1 MGGENLKNNRFFMF
15 LIFSL
20 GFVLLAT
27 GCQPQKPN
35 VRNNR
40 VENRVGRDV
49 RDDMNRTD
57 TDLNNNLNGKNNV
70 GEDVRRNA
78 TDNIRTNDTR
88 DMTDNVDTNL
98 SDRAEDIARK
108 VANLNDVNSATVVI
122 SGDTALV
129 GVDMKNNLEG
139 KITDDLKRK
148 VEKVVKDTDDKID
161 NVSVTADPD
170 LYKRLDNM
178 ARDIRNGK
186 PISGFSKEIQEM
198 LRRITPNM

>member
-1 MGGENLKNNRFFMF
+1 MKNNKFFMF
-15 LIFSL
+15 LILSL

-35 VRNNR
+35 VKNNR
-40 VENRVGRDV
+40 VENRVGTDTRDNI
-49 RDDMNRTD
+49 DRTD
-57 TDLNNNLNGKNNV
+57 TDLNNNPNDNNNI

-78 TDNIRTNDTR
+78 TDNMRTNDTR
-88 DMTDNVDTNL
+88 DMTDNVDRNL
-98 SDRAEDIARK
+98 SDRAENIARK

-122 SGDTALV
+122 SGDTAIV
-129 GVDMKNNLEG
+129 GIDMKNNLEG
-139 KITDDLKRK
+139 NITDDLKGKVRK
-148 VEKVVKDTDDKID
+148 IVKDTDDKIG

-170 LYKRLDNM
+170 LYQRLSNM

-186 PISGFSKEIQEM
+186 PISGFSKEIQEI

>member
-1 MGGENLKNNRFFMF
+1 MGGEILKKNRFFIF

-20 GFVLLAT
+20 GLVLLTT

-35 VRNNR
+35 VRNDR
-40 VENRVGRDV
+40 IENKVGRDTKDNTNV
-49 RDDMNRTD
+49 DEDIR
-57 TDLNNNLNGKNNV
+57 KNT
-70 GEDVRRNA
+70 
-78 TDNIRTNDTR
+78 TDNIRANDTR
-88 DMTDNVDTNL
+88 NMTDNDMDRNL
-98 SDRAEDIARK
+98 SDRAENIARK

-129 GVDMKNNLEG
+129 GVDIKNNLEG
-139 KITDDLKRK
+139 NITDDLKGKIRK
-148 VEKVVKDTDDKID
+148 IVKNTDNRID

-170 LYKRLDNM
+170 LYQRLSNM

-186 PISGFSKEIQEM
+186 PISGFSNEIQEI